1 MKSWLWISALTLAFT
16 TGVVFVPRVTG
27 QQEHQEHASPLRK
40 ALIESGLGDSLTGG
54 GYGNYMKYGVFST
67 GLKAIN
73 AEDARRVELFYSTIH
88 PCECKLAIFR
98 LPQPPAEF
106 PDTDDG
112 YTGLLHELHILLEPV
127 VGHILRVIRYAVQHG
142 IHAISP
148 ERFAGLSFPR

>member
-1 MKSWLWISALTLAFT
+1 MFQNLSAHAFAIKSVGWVRKIRVLPIPEKEILPSQ
-16 TGVVFVPRVTG
+16 PR
-27 QQEHQEHASPLRK
+27 HDNLRMFF
-40 ALIESGLGDSLTGG
+40 IEPGRNGG
-54 GYGNYMKYGVFST
+54 CRR
-67 GLKAIN
+67 AHDD
-73 AEDARRVELFYSTIH
+73 ADARRVELFYSTIH
-88 PCECKLAIFR
+88 PCEFKLAIFR

-148 ERFAGLSFPR
+148 ERFAGLGFPR